1 MNKILVAVIFIIT
14 IVYVLY
20 INYQLTIEL
29 VIR

>member
-1 MNKILVAVIFIIT
+1 MNKILIAVMFIIT
-14 IVYVLY
+14 IVYILY